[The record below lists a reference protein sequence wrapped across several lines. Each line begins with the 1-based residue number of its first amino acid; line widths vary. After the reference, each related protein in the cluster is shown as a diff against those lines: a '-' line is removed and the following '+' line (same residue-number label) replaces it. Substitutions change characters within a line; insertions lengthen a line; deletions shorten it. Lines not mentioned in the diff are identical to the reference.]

1 MKYEIRTFFFEETPE
16 PGVFEEDEREPE
28 IEEETE
34 EEVLFDNEEQE
45 VNEDEEEEEQN
56 ISDSESDITFQE
68 NVLSHFENIETMNY
82 SLLLFVGFYVAF
94 RVIRDLFGG
103 IR

>member
-1 MKYEIRTFFFEETPE
+1 MKYEIRTFFFEETPD
-16 PGVFEEDEREPE
+16 PGVFEEDEREPGS
-28 IEEETE
+28 EEETE
-34 EEVLFDNEEQE
+34 EGVFLDNDEQE
-45 VNEDEEEEEQN
+45 VTEDEEEEEQD
-56 ISDSESDITFQE
+56 ISNSELDTSFQE
-68 NVLSHFENIETMNY
+68 DVLSHFETIETMNY